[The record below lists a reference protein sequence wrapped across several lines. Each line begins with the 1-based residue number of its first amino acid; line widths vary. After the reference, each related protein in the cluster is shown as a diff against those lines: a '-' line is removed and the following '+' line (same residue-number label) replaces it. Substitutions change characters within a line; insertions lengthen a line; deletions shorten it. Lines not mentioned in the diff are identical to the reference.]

1 MRRRITYLIIIALAV
16 VSCGKDLN
24 RREAISFF
32 ADGVGYTRAMLDSAA
47 LNSANNR
54 LRIID
59 VLTGFTGTATG
70 WSAQNPYYIND
81 TLVFRGN
88 PVWDY
93 GSGRIYPWTADG
105 THKFFSWLHYD
116 SALGM
121 YDTDFFGAG
130 TSYDASSCV
139 LTLPQKAM
147 VKGTPLFD
155 FLYSDVKTQPAQFHT
170 ANTPINLK
178 FHHLFTAFELKAE
191 NTSGNTVYLKKVTLV
206 GMKNKRSA
214 TIDYST
220 ATTLVSTANIDSVNT
235 VLFQSAD
242 AAGDIFTNSDDIH
255 QLTDFMLMW
264 PQTYSELDTN
274 ARIVVEYNIL
284 NQQGVLS
291 DDLTANVVLSR
302 QTSFT
307 TGRVGLDA
315 GTKYSIILQFKRSSI
330 DINLRV
336 LPWEY
341 ESYDWNYADRSI
353 SARGGTTKDGVLAFY
368 RDSVKQG
375 VHYGYIV
382 EPTTDEWSA
391 KTLRFKTRTDTL
403 MGRFYIEAPTS
414 GRWQVTAYPM
424 SAAEYFSI
432 EPSSGEID
440 AFTDNGKVEF
450 VVTPTRSPASTQTLF
465 FNVAI
470 FMNGEWHDANS
481 EFNRKNIRLVL
492 DAN

>member
-155 FLYSDVKTQPAQFHT
+155 FLS
-170 ANTPINLK
+170 
-178 FHHLFTAFELKAE
+178 
-191 NTSGNTVYLKKVTLV
+191 
-206 GMKNKRSA
+206 
-214 TIDYST
+214 
-220 ATTLVSTANIDSVNT
+220 
-235 VLFQSAD
+235 
-242 AAGDIFTNSDDIH
+242 
-255 QLTDFMLMW
+255 
-264 PQTYSELDTN
+264 
-274 ARIVVEYNIL
+274 
-284 NQQGVLS
+284 
-291 DDLTANVVLSR
+291 
-302 QTSFT
+302 
-307 TGRVGLDA
+307 
-315 GTKYSIILQFKRSSI
+315 
-330 DINLRV
+330 V
-336 LPWEY
+336 LP
-341 ESYDWNYADRSI
+341 
-353 SARGGTTKDGVLAFY
+353 
-368 RDSVKQG
+368 
-375 VHYGYIV
+375 
-382 EPTTDEWSA
+382 
-391 KTLRFKTRTDTL
+391 
-403 MGRFYIEAPTS
+403 
-414 GRWQVTAYPM
+414 
-424 SAAEYFSI
+424 
-432 EPSSGEID
+432 
-440 AFTDNGKVEF
+440 
-450 VVTPTRSPASTQTLF
+450 
-465 FNVAI
+465 
-470 FMNGEWHDANS
+470 
-481 EFNRKNIRLVL
+481 
-492 DAN
+492 